1 MSKRH
6 VRICV
11 YCGVILTFGML
22 LVGEV
27 SGFENFNPT
36 DILRKAA
43 KGTPAV
49 TENTKTYISEEE

>member
-1 MSKRH
+1 MINRH
-6 VRICV
+6 VRICI

-22 LVGEV
+22 LVGEMN
-27 SGFENFNPT
+27 GFENLNPT

-43 KGTPAV
+43 KGTLAV